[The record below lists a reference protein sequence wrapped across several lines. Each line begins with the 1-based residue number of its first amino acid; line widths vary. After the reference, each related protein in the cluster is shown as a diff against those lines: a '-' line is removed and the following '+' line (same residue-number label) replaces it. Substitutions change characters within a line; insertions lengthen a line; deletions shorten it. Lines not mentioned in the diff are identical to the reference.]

1 MASACGE
8 KMFLAKALNKT
19 FESGKWKDESF
30 SLSLIS
36 SAVNYQLSTINCQ
49 LSTLHFHLSTFNSQ
63 GGTLEEGVFFALL
76 CFALLCVP
84 KYVFPAFK
92 AFKVAFIAL
101 FVPIIAL
108 SVNFPVDY
116 LCRF

>member
-36 SAVNYQLSTINCQ
+36 SAVNYQLSTLI
-49 LSTLHFHLSTFNSQ
+49 LHLSTPHSQ